1 MGWLQTLLLATAI
14 AAVSV
19 VMAQAGELEIGLR
32 TTRAASY
39 HHHHRQHISDSC
51 AFVQGVRGGNP
62 MTVPFFGQGWSN
74 GTTYLSGWQQCI
86 CCAMAE
92 PVISVN

>member
-1 MGWLQTLLLATAI
+1 MGRLRTLLLATAI
-14 AAVSV
+14 VAVSV
-19 VMAQAGELEIGLR
+19 VMAQAGELEIGTR
-32 TTRAASY
+32 ATRAASY
-39 HHHHRQHISDSC
+39 HRQHISDSC

-74 GTTYLSGWQQCI
+74 GTTYLSGWQQCT

-92 PVISVN
+92 PVISVD